1 MTPSLRSV
9 GLIAFVLVLSCA
21 SSSKQSQS
29 PPPAGGTGW
38 TAGDPLDAPVN
49 DGTPVLL
56 PAPAPDA
63 GP

>member
-1 MTPSLRSV
+1 MTPSLRSL
-9 GLIAFVLVLSCA
+9 GLVAFVLVLSCA
-21 SSSKQSQS
+21 SSSKQSS
-29 PPPAGGTGW
+29 PPAAGGTGW
-38 TAGDPLDAPVN
+38 SAGDPLTTPVN